1 MIKKKIARKTYV
13 RPEAEAT
20 WMESEGLMAG
30 IGGSA
35 GNQPESE
42 YGEEQAKGYS
52 VSLVYDKTWG
62 MEEEYEDEEYLW

>member
-1 MIKKKIARKTYV
+1 MIKKKITRKTYV

-20 WMESEGLMAG
+20 WMESEGLMEG
-30 IGGSA
+30 IGASA
-35 GNQPESE
+35 DNQPVDD
-42 YGEEQAKGYS
+42 EENQAKSMS